1 MNSTLKIVVPIAILM
16 AVVFGITFFAQ
27 YAPRS
32 PESES
37 ESRGSDGDT
46 NEPPLRFANAT
57 RVWDPPDMVSVA
69 SPFGI
74 RYRGLPLMAPSADP
88 AKSFDNDRSPFEFSL
103 QDRVFPAYFEPGE
116 KLYSTSFWFQNRNP
130 KPVVLQLQYVSC
142 SSCSGGRLAPLP
154 PAVTRQLLQMTAV
167 SCLPQGLFN
176 GLPLGMAGP
185 SANLQPERL
194 VWEHHSYQEEIKPKY
209 SIPAA
214 NDTDGWSPQW
224 GILELQFKVT
234 AIGPKTLAA
243 DFTMQVEGKGVPVP
257 AKFSITFEG
266 ANAFDVAP
274 ARINV
279 GEITANSDPRKYE
292 LVVYSSTRGPDRT
305 GYGEPGDLS
314 PPRVDVRLPSGV
326 TDPGQFL
333 TVTPPVRVPQE
344 ELSTLAEEIAKNVRK
359 AVRVESAYKLTMQVT
374 PKVGENRIEIGL
386 LERDVWIAMPGAAER
401 RVRVTGMVRG
411 AVWLDNDR
419 SDIDL
424 LTYRNSLGVP
434 GQKFRLISED
444 RSAKVEVVGIEGDA
458 KDFLKASLEAL
469 PPVGDYAQFD
479 LKLTIP
485 PNART
490 GSWTGVVVLE
500 VKGPNTQR
508 IRIPVKGRG
517 QL

>member
-1 MNSTLKIVVPIAILM
+1 MNSTLKIAVPIFILM

-27 YAPRS
+27 YAPKS
-32 PESES
+32 PESDPEL
-37 ESRGSDGDT
+37 RGGDT
-46 NEPPLRFANAT
+46 DAHEPPLRFANAT
-57 RVWDPPDMVSVA
+57 RVWDPPDTLSVGT
-69 SPFGI
+69 PFGI
-74 RYRGLPLMAPSADP
+74 RYRGLELMAPSADP
-88 AKSFDNDRSPFEFSL
+88 AKSFENDRNPFEYSL

-154 PAVTRQLLQMTAV
+154 PPVTRQLLQMTAI

-176 GLPLGMAGP
+176 ALPIGMAGP

-194 VWEHHSYQEEIKPKY
+194 KWEQHSYQEEIKPKY

-243 DFTMQVEGKGVPVP
+243 DFAMQVEGRAATVP
-257 AKFSITFEG
+257 AKFSISFEG
-266 ANAFDVAP
+266 ANAFEVSP
-274 ARINV
+274 PRITI
-279 GEITANSDPRKYE
+279 GELTANSDPRTHE
-292 LVVYSSTRGPDRT
+292 LVVYSSTRGPNRT

-314 PPRVDVRLPSGV
+314 PPQVDVRLPTGG
-326 TDPGQFL
+326 TDTARFL
-333 TVTPPVRVPQE
+333 TLSTPVRVPND
-344 ELSTLAEEIAKNVRK
+344 ELPALAEEIAKTIRK
-359 AVRVESAYKLTMQVT
+359 SVRVQSAYKLTMQVT
-374 PKVGENRIEIGL
+374 PKVGESRIEIGL
-386 LERDVWIAMPGAAER
+386 LERDIWVAMPGAAER
-401 RVRVTGMVRG
+401 RVRVSGLVRG
-411 AVWLDNDR
+411 PVWLDNER

-424 LTYRNSLGVP
+424 LTYRNSLGVT
-434 GQKFRLISED
+434 GQRFRLISED
-444 RSAKVEVVGIEGDA
+444 RKAKVEVVAVEGDA
-458 KDFLKASLEAL
+458 KDFLKATLEEL
-469 PPVGDYAQFD
+469 PPEGDYAQFD

-500 VKGPNTQR
+500 VKGANPQR